1 MKLTKVEIEIADR
14 WMSKREKQLAKWPR
28 RRWLMLAMFSLFA
41 ILGYLIGS
49 DGMRSIDDDKAIDL
63 QASLA
68 IGGYPS
74 PDQEQRWVVGSMMK
88 IAKVLEARY
97 QVVTYALMQVV
108 LGYMILIWNIGMM
121 VIIILRWNTGERD
134 ALICKLL
141 RSKLTELET
150 DNRTGTTATPS

>member
-1 MKLTKVEIEIADR
+1 MELTKIEIEIADR
-14 WMSKREKQLAKWPR
+14 YLSKREKQLAHWPH

-41 ILGYLIGS
+41 LLGYLIGS
-49 DGMRSIDDDKAIDL
+49 DGMRSIDDDKSIDL

-88 IAKVLEARY
+88 IAKVLESRY

-134 ALICKLL
+134 TLICKLL

-150 DNRTGTTATPS
+150 SDRTSTTATHS